1 MARPARYN
9 RDLIIN
15 SAASVIAESGPAS
28 ATIAR
33 IAQAVG
39 APTGSI
45 YHRFASRNELLGEV
59 WLRTVAG
66 FQNEFVAHLAASDP
80 KSGGLA
86 AVHAVPRWVRNHPQE
101 ARILLLY
108 RSEDFLQ
115 RGWSAE
121 MATQAKKLR
130 LQMKES
136 LHEFCQRLLGRSD
149 AISLQIVGFALAE
162 APLAALRGYAKE
174 SVPPPPIIDELLEG
188 TYRAAMSLLGVRG

>member
-1 MARPARYN
+1 MARPARYD

-15 SAASVIAESGPAS
+15 SAASVIAKGGPAS

-33 IAQAVG
+33 IAQALG

-66 FQNEFVAHLAASDP
+66 FQNEIVAHLAASDP
-80 KSGGLA
+80 KTGGLA
-86 AVHAVPRWVRNHPQE
+86 AVHAVPEWVRNHPQE

-108 RSEDFLQ
+108 RSDDFLQ
-115 RGWSAE
+115 HGWPEPMSAR
-121 MATQAKKLR
+121 AKQLR
-130 LQMKES
+130 LQMTES
-136 LHEFCQRLLGRSD
+136 LDDFCQRLLGHSD
-149 AISLQIVGFALAE
+149 ATSLQIVGFALAE
-162 APLAALRGYAKE
+162 APLAALRRYAKE

-188 TYRAAMSLLGVRG
+188 TYRAAMSLVGVRW